1 MIMASVSAERYEPL
15 EPLVLSMAA
24 HDAMVGYATAGL
36 PHEVAGA
43 LGAGRSGIVTAVVPL
58 GGTRATADA
67 IDVTAADLD
76 AALTGLGRAGLHL
89 AAIYHSHPGFP
100 ARPSAADRRGLAASP
115 APIAVIVGLD
125 GPAPRVT
132 AWRPV
137 PGSWHPD
144 RIPLKVLPPGG

>member
-1 MIMASVSAERYEPL
+1 MASVSAARYEPL

-24 HDAMVGYATAGL
+24 HDAMVGHATAGL

-43 LGAGRSGIVTAVVPL
+43 LGADRHGIVTAVVPL
-58 GGTRATADA
+58 RSTRATADA

-89 AAIYHSHPGFP
+89 AAIYHSHPRFP
-100 ARPSAADRRGLAASP
+100 ARPSAPDRRGLASSP
-115 APIAVIVGLD
+115 APIAVIVGLA
-125 GPAPRVT
+125 GATPKVT

-137 PGSWHPD
+137 AGAWHPE
-144 RIPLKVLPPGG
+144 RIALLVLPPDG